1 MKMSNFALDIRW
13 IFGIIVIGQFCISD
27 CVKHRKT
34 YGLFVNENSD
44 KVLDSVTTHEY
55 NDQTTTEIDCPSIC
69 SCLGD
74 LADCSKNDLEEI
86 PNIPSWAK
94 KL

>member
-1 MKMSNFALDIRW
+1 MSNFSLDIRWW
-13 IFGIIVIGQFCISD
+13 IFGIIITFGQIFMSD
-27 CVKHRKT
+27 CAVYKRKDGV
-34 YGLFVNENSD
+34 YPPYEND
-44 KVLDSVTTHEY
+44 DQVVDSVTTTH
-55 NDQTTTEIDCPSIC
+55 DRTIDCPMQC

-74 LADCSKNDLEEI
+74 LADCSKNDLAEI

>member
-1 MKMSNFALDIRW
+1 MYYSLDIRWW
-13 IFGIIVIGQFCISD
+13 IFGIITIGQFCISD
-27 CVKHRKT
+27 CAKHRKT
-34 YGLFVNENSD
+34 YGDKNSD

-55 NDQTTTEIDCPSIC
+55 DDQTATEIDCPSIC